1 MPWTAILPVILQ
13 YGVQFAEQ
21 LWQNMNSGTP
31 PTQAQWDAL
40 KALSQQTARTQLLA
54 AFARAG
60 VDPASP
66 NAVALLALVPTP

>member
-1 MPWTAILPVILQ
+1 MWLTLLPLIVQ
-13 YGVQFAEQ
+13 YGLPFAEQ
-21 LWQNMNSGTP
+21 MWQNITSGTA

-40 KALSQQTARTQLLA
+40 KAMSTQTARTQLLA

-66 NAVALLALVPTP
+66 NAVALLATVPTP